1 MRILLVEDDP
11 EMSSMLHQVL
21 IGAGFLVDL
30 AMDGN
35 TGLRKALS
43 RSYGVIVLDL
53 MLPRIDGLRMCAELR
68 KRRATTP
75 VLMVTARD
83 SVTDRVRGLETGAD
97 DYLPKPFDVREFLA
111 RIHAL
116 MRRDRTL
123 KTKHLRI
130 AALVI
135 DTRQRT
141 ATVEGKPLALTRL
154 EYGVLE
160 ILAGQVGRIVF
171 RETLLEFVWQDREP
185 GSNKL
190 DVAIRSLRR
199 KLEAGGM
206 PDLIETIYGTG
217 YRISD
222 APCEAP

>member
-1 MRILLVEDDP
+1 
-11 EMSSMLHQVL
+11 MSSMLHQVL